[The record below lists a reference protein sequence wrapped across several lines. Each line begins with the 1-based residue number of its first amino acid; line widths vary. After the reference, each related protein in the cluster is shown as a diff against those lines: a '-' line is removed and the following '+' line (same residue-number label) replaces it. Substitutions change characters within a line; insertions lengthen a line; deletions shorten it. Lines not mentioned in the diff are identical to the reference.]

1 MKGFELKRVVA
12 FIEFAGLQ
20 TEQWLWLLL
29 AAVLIGLSRT
39 AISGFGMLAVP
50 VLATIFG
57 GKESTGI
64 ILPMLITADIFA
76 ITYFHK
82 KADRKTFSHLLPW
95 AFAGLAAGAFIG
107 NAIDDRQFRMIIGT
121 IVIICVLILL
131 FFELRGTGIRI
142 PDNIAVYALIG
153 TAVGFASMVGN
164 SAGPIFWIYLIARS
178 MKKTEF
184 MGTAALFFFIMNI
197 TKLPLQIFVWD
208 NIRINTLIPALIMI
222 PVIIGA
228 AFAGTFIIRHINE
241 KIFKYIVIGMIF
253 ASAIRLL
260 F

>member
-1 MKGFELKRVVA
+1 MGNMTGSSFITELH
-12 FIEFAGLQ
+12 
-20 TEQWLWLLL
+20 TDQWLWLLL

-39 AISGFGMLAVP
+39 AVSGFGMLAVP
-50 VLATIFG
+50 LLAAVFG
-57 GKESTGI
+57 GKESTGV

-76 ITYFHK
+76 ITYFRK

-95 AFAGLAAGAFIG
+95 AFAGLIAGVLIG
-107 NAIDDRQFRMIIGT
+107 GAINDRQFRMIIGT
-121 IVIICVLILL
+121 IVIVCVLILV
-131 FFELRGTGIRI
+131 FFELKGTGIRL
-142 PDNIAVYALIG
+142 PDNIILYAFIG

-184 MGTAALFFFIMNI
+184 MGTSALFFFIMNI

-208 NIRINTLIPALIMI
+208 NIRSATLIPALIMI
-222 PVIIGA
+222 PVIIGS
-228 AFAGTFIIRHINE
+228 AFAGTIIIKRINE
-241 KIFKYIVIGMIF
+241 KVFKYIVIVMIF
-253 ASAIRLL
+253 AAAIRLM

>member
-1 MKGFELKRVVA
+1 MNVL
-12 FIEFAGLQ
+12 IDYIGLAPV
-20 TEQWLWLLL
+20 QWLWILL

-64 ILPMLITADIFA
+64 ILPMLITADVFA

-95 AFAGLAAGAFIG
+95 AFGGLAIGMIVG
-107 NAIDDRQFRMIIGT
+107 NAINDRQFQIIIGS
-121 IVIICVLILL
+121 IVLVCVLILVL
-131 FFELRGTGIRI
+131 AEIKGNGLKI
-142 PDNIAVYALIG
+142 PDNMLVYALIG
-153 TAVGFASMVGN
+153 TTVGFASMVGN
-164 SAGPIFWIYLIARS
+164 SAGPIFWIYLVARS

-184 MGTAALFFFIMNI
+184 MGTSALFFFIMNV

-208 NIRINTLIPALIMI
+208 NIRLNTLVPALIMI

-228 AFAGTFIIRHINE
+228 AFAGTFIIRRINE
-241 KIFKYIVIGMIF
+241 KVFKYIVIAMIL
-253 ASAIRLL
+253 AAAVRLL
-260 F
+260 V